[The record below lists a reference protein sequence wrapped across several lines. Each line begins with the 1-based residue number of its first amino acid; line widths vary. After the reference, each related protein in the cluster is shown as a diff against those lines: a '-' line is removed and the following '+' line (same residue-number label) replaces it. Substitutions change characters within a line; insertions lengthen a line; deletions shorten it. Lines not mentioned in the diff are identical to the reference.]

1 MRLSAII
8 AVVAALSGQVR
19 AQASAQES
27 SQERLTAIEAFADGL
42 HAAIRDGDM
51 DNASGSLGTFFDSGM
66 ARGVAAVDGMKP
78 GRNNAGGLL
87 TLRKQTPGPK
97 QCHRFS
103 DIPSPLDQRGNDAG
117 LPIAGGGLLAA
128 GGLLLAA
135 VDYTKQK
142 NYNPQKD
149 PDVERGY
156 QENQRENKQREDSKK
171 DTGNYE
177 VQRSASPPPGQGLD
191 PKE

>member
-1 MRLSAII
+1 
-8 AVVAALSGQVR
+8 
-19 AQASAQES
+19 
-27 SQERLTAIEAFADGL
+27 
-42 HAAIRDGDM
+42 
-51 DNASGSLGTFFDSGM
+51 M

-78 GRNNAGGLL
+78 CRNNAGGLL

-103 DIPSPLDQRGNDAG
+103 DIHSPLDQRGNDAG

-128 GGLLLAA
+128 GVLLLAA

-156 QENQRENKQREDSKK
+156 QENQREHKQRQIDKTESEGFKVHESHESVPSK
-171 DTGNYE
+171 
-177 VQRSASPPPGQGLD
+177 GLD
-191 PKE
+191 PKENK